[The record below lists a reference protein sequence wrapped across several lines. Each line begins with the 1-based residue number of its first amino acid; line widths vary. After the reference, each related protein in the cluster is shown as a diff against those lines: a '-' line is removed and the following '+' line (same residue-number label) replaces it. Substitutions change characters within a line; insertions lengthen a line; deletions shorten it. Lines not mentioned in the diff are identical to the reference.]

1 MQKLHFGLYCGR
13 DGSTQLYQRESQS
26 DSERDGY
33 IHIVKSERTIKSL
46 TVKLSEK
53 GLLERK
59 WGGASRL
66 LASQYRAIE

>member
-1 MQKLHFGLYCGR
+1 MQKLHFGR

-33 IHIVKSERTIKSL
+33 IHIGKSERTIKSL

-59 WGGASRL
+59 GGGGRVGYW
-66 LASQYRAIE
+66 QVNIEL